1 MFVILRFFL
10 QKKNLFFDLSV
21 SGNNSKYSFYKFSIP
36 FLFSLK
42 QCRWFVCFVFPKTKQ
57 KRRKY
62 SKILI
67 DICLKLH
74 LGRLRLLRIFFDKDK
89 KNVYCTVCV
98 YSVQYV
104 CTVQYVCAVQYVI
117 AKLCPENLF
126 SFSGLSSLYST
137 VQRKLFDR
145 IRVRILIDILC
156 SKPKFPS

>member
-1 MFVILRFFL
+1 MHHIKTQKDGHYRIYAVTNSNLILLCSFREMKIHEILQLETPKTCLLFYAFFT
-10 QKKNLFFDLSV
+10 KKNLFFDLSV

-42 QCRWFVCFVFPKTKQ
+42 QCSWFECFVFPKTKQ

-98 YSVQYV
+98 Y
-104 CTVQYVCAVQYVI
+104 CTVR
-117 AKLCPENLF
+117 N
-126 SFSGLSSLYST
+126 
-137 VQRKLFDR
+137 R
-145 IRVRILIDILC
+145 
-156 SKPKFPS
+156 